1 MMAATTGGKEVD
13 TTHPVSRLTVLGV
26 HQDSDAYP
34 NARYV
39 VDLLKQSAELE
50 VTEIRKT
57 LFRKRPDFSPNTSF
71 ISKLFAVVRIA
82 IRAAYCHSSIMIR
95 KRFGGHDK
103 IVYIPYP
110 SVGVLAL
117 YSLLPSAWRPD
128 KVVADAF
135 ISLYETAV
143 MDRSLL
149 DSRGLWAR
157 LLRALERRAYR
168 TASKVIVDTA
178 ENRVYFARL
187 FDLPESQFEALPLA
201 TNEIDFTCLP
211 YAAQEGRCHVFFMG
225 TFVPL
230 QGLDV
235 IAKAI
240 VALRDRQDIRFT
252 ILGYGQTAEQFEAII
267 GQDMQQNLNWIAEW
281 QDSDAIARLIES
293 ADICLGI
300 FAATPKAD
308 RVWPLKNYAY
318 MACGR
323 SLISADTACARR
335 MSNESAGK
343 PFATV
348 PAGDAKALTE
358 MIVTLAESPKTRV
371 KLAGEAHDYYDKHLA
386 NKVIR
391 RKLIQDILLD

>member
-1 MMAATTGGKEVD
+1 MAETTGDEGAN
-13 TTHPVSRLTVLGV
+13 TPRRVSRLTILGV

-34 NARYV
+34 NTRYV
-39 VDLLKQSAELE
+39 VDLLKQSEELE

-57 LFRKRPDFSPNTSF
+57 LFRKRPDFSPSKSVV
-71 ISKLFAVVRIA
+71 SKLFAVVGMA

-95 KRFGGHDK
+95 KWFGRHGE

-143 MDRSLL
+143 IDRSLL
-149 DSRGLWAR
+149 HFRGLRAR

-168 TASKVIVDTA
+168 TASKVIVDTE

-211 YAAQEGRCHVFFMG
+211 YAAQEGQCHVFFMG

-267 GQDMQQNLNWIAEW
+267 GQDMQQNLNWIKEW
-281 QDSDAIARLIES
+281 QDSDAIARLIGS

-308 RVWPLKNYAY
+308 RVWPFKNYAY

-335 MSNESAGK
+335 MLQASSDK

-348 PAGDAKALTE
+348 PAGDAEALTE
-358 MIVTLAESPKTRV
+358 MIVAMAESPRTRAE
-371 KLAGEAHDYYDKHLA
+371 LARAAHDYYDKHLA
-386 NKVIR
+386 NRVVR
-391 RKLIQDILLD
+391 RKLIHDILLK

>member
-1 MMAATTGGKEVD
+1 
-13 TTHPVSRLTVLGV
+13 
-26 HQDSDAYP
+26 
-34 NARYV
+34 
-39 VDLLKQSAELE
+39 
-50 VTEIRKT
+50 
-57 LFRKRPDFSPNTSF
+57 
-71 ISKLFAVVRIA
+71 
-82 IRAAYCHSSIMIR
+82 MIR
-95 KRFGGHDK
+95 KRFGGHDE

-168 TASKVIVDTA
+168 AASKVIVDTE

-211 YAAQEGRCHVFFMG
+211 YAAQEGQCHVFFMG

-267 GQDMQQNLNWIAEW
+267 GQDMQQNLNWITEW

-335 MSNESAGK
+335 MSKESAGK

-358 MIVTLAESPKTRV
+358 MIVTLAESPETRV

>member
-1 MMAATTGGKEVD
+1 MASTTADDGAK
-13 TTHPVSRLTVLGV
+13 PSFRVSRLTVLGV

-39 VDLLKQSAELE
+39 VDLLKQSEALE

-57 LFRKRPDFSPNTSF
+57 LFRKRPDFSPRKSLV
-71 ISKLFAVVRIA
+71 SKLFALVRLSF
-82 IRAAYCHSSIMIR
+82 RAAYSHSSIMIR
-95 KRFGGHDK
+95 KWIGRNDE

-110 SVGVLAL
+110 SVGVLSL
-117 YSLLPSAWRPD
+117 YSLLPRALRPE
-128 KVVADAF
+128 KLVADGF
-135 ISLYETAV
+135 ISVYETAV
-143 MDRSLL
+143 IDRLLL
-149 DSRGLWAR
+149 DSGGLWAR
-157 LLRALERRAYR
+157 LLKALERRAYK
-168 TASKVIVDTA
+168 TASKVIVDTE
-178 ENRVYFARL
+178 ENRANFARL
-187 FDLPESQFEALPLA
+187 FDLAESQFVALPLA
-201 TNEIDFTCLP
+201 TNEVDFTCSP
-211 YAAQEGRCHVFFMG
+211 YAAQEGQCHVFFMG

-235 IAKAI
+235 IAGAI
-240 VALRDRQDIRFT
+240 VALRDRQDIRIT
-252 ILGYGQTAEQFEAII
+252 VLGYGQTAEQFETIV
-267 GQDMQQNLNWIAEW
+267 GPDMPQNLNWIKEW
-281 QDSDAIARLIES
+281 QDSDAIARLIGS

-300 FAATPKAD
+300 FAATPKAH

-335 MSNESAGK
+335 MLQACSGK

-358 MIVTLAESPKTRV
+358 MIVAMAGSPQTRA
-371 KLAGEAHDYYDKHLA
+371 KMARDAHDYYEKYLA

-391 RKLIQDILLD
+391 RKLIHELLLK